1 MDNQYPD
8 LCTQFRDILKEK
20 MKMLGLSQRELAKR
34 VGLSDAQVSRFLN
47 EDNVNYTGKSIQKFA
62 NALGYHPV
70 LNLTKKKTE
79 EPKPQE
85 PIEVDPVEPQS

>member
-8 LCTQFRDILKEK
+8 LCTQFREILKEK
-20 MKMLGLSQRELAKR
+20 MKMLGLSQRELAKK

-47 EDNVNYTGKSIQKFA
+47 EDDVNYTGKSIQKFA

-70 LNLTKKKTE
+70 LTLTKVKLEEIKPEPTE
-79 EPKPQE
+79 
-85 PIEVDPVEPQS
+85 DPDSPQS